1 MASRKL
7 IILSLFAALPV
18 ALLGETAN
26 DYAHH
31 SAQDYIFGDEQEAKR
46 ELTAGLLKFPEDPEL
61 RDMLALFKDKQQDK
75 DQDQKQ
81 QQQQQQGQQSQQQDQ
96 KDQQQQQSQD
106 KTDSGQNQ
114 NQEGKDQS
122 QAKNDQ
128 QKKEEPKAGETPSP
142 SPGEDKKESQDR
154 QSSPGEKQA
163 EPSPT
168 PGEGEEEPS
177 PSPGEGDESGDNVG
191 PSPSASPELPQKKF
205 AGEVKEAPGE
215 KSKKP
220 QDGEMAAAEPE
231 KEGELSERQAEALLQ
246 SMKDEEA
253 RVQLDERKASRHV
266 YNDW

>member
-7 IILSLFAALPV
+7 IILSLFGALPV

-75 DQDQKQ
+75 DKDQDQKQ
-81 QQQQQQGQQSQQQDQ
+81 QQQQQQGQQGQQQDQ
-96 KDQQQQQSQD
+96 KDQQQQQSQN
-106 KTDSGQNQ
+106 KADSGQNQ

-122 QAKNDQ
+122 AKNDQ

-142 SPGEDKKESQDR
+142 SPGEEKKESQDR
-154 QSSPGEKQA
+154 QSSPGDKQA
-163 EPSPT
+163 EQSPT
-168 PGEGEEEPS
+168 PGEGDDEPS

-191 PSPSASPELPQKKF
+191 PSPSASASPQKKL
-205 AGEVKEAPGE
+205 AGELKEATDKKSE
-215 KSKKP
+215 KAQKA
-220 QDGEMAAAEPE
+220 EMATAEPE